1 MVDFWAS
8 IAAAFI
14 VCLNFTAHYLFSEQP
29 ETIASSTETSFFGVD
44 MRASVI
50 IKFLFKSTLL
60 QDTNNFKPHTQKK
73 NMFVNCKTK
82 KNTKLPFWED
92 ASSAKTQGKCKR
104 AWLFFCRII
113 ILHYST
119 CILSTLFLPQNHPR
133 AIFWSTYFHENI
145 AKISSVFSQMQKNRV
160 NFLK

>member
-82 KNTKLPFWED
+82 KKYK
-92 ASSAKTQGKCKR
+92 ASFLGRCIISKDTGKVQKSM
-104 AWLFFCRII
+104 IV
-113 ILHYST
+113 
-119 CILSTLFLPQNHPR
+119 FL
-133 AIFWSTYFHENI
+133 
-145 AKISSVFSQMQKNRV
+145 
-160 NFLK
+160 